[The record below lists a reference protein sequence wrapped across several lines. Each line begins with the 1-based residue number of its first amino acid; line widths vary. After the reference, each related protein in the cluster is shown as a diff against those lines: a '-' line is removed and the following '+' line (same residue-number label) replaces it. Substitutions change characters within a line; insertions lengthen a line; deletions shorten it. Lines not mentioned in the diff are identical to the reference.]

1 MLATAVNV
9 LAAESAE
16 HSMPMPPWG
25 FALVAAVVFILL
37 GLIVF
42 SYRDVNNRH
51 HDEVVPPLPELA
63 AGSEAHKGH

>member
-1 MLATAVNV
+1 
-9 LAAESAE
+9 
-16 HSMPMPPWG
+16 MPMPPWG